1 MELERVV
8 IGNDEEK
15 FVQVGVQLPP
25 REKQELIDFFRKNI
39 DVFARSTYKA
49 PGMDSDFVCHHLN
62 FNPSAIPN
70 KQPPRCSFR
79 EHSDIVKGEVLK
91 LKQAGAIKAVFYPK
105 WLANT
110 VVVKNITRKW

>member
-1 MELERVV
+1 MQLERVV

-25 REKQELIDFFRKNI
+25 WEKQELIDFLIKNI
-39 DVFARSTYKA
+39 DVFARSIYKA

-62 FNPSAIPN
+62 FNPSAILK

-79 EHSDIVKGEVLK
+79 EHSDVVKGEVLK
-91 LKQAGAIKAVFYPK
+91 LK
-105 WLANT
+105 
-110 VVVKNITRKW
+110 